1 MTDSEWLYVQASS
14 VEGLERIYIGNINND
29 SGALKKTLATAS

>member
-1 MTDSEWLYVQASS
+1 MPDSEWSYVQASS

-29 SGALKKTLATAS
+29 SGASKKTLVTA